1 MITICIIED
10 LIEIQQGLQNI
21 LESDERLEFLKSF
34 STAEDA
40 IEEIPNLCPDIV
52 ITDINLPGK
61 SGIEALIELKEI
73 LPETQFIMFTIYE
86 DSDLIFDALKAG
98 ASGYML
104 KNTAPQKILDAII
117 ELYNGGSPMSPIIA
131 RKVIASF
138 NKPIQYIDQTVN
150 QLLSRREQ
158 EVLELLS
165 KGFLYKEIADQL
177 FISLSTVKRHLN
189 HIYVKLHVQNKTE
202 AVNKLYGR
210 N

>member
-1 MITICIIED
+1 MISICIIED
-10 LIEIQQGLQNI
+10 LIEIQQGLQSVF
-21 LESDERLEFLKSF
+21 ERDDRLEFLKSF
-34 STAEDA
+34 SSAEEA
-40 IEEIPNLCPDIV
+40 ISEMPYLCPDIV
-52 ITDINLPGK
+52 VTDINLPGK
-61 SGIEALIELKEI
+61 SGIEAIVELKEV

-86 DSDLIFDALKAG
+86 DHDLIFDALKAG
-98 ASGYML
+98 ASGYIL
-104 KNTAPQKILDAII
+104 KNTSSEKIVESVID
-117 ELYNGGSPMSPIIA
+117 LYNGGSPMSPIIA

-138 NKPIQYIDQTVN
+138 NAPAPYIDQTVN
-150 QLLSRREQ
+150 QLLSKREQ

-165 KGFLYKEIADQL
+165 KGFLYKEIADKL

>member
-10 LIEIQQGLQNI
+10 LLEIQQGLQNI
-21 LESDERLEFLKSF
+21 LEQDERLEFLKSF
-34 STAEDA
+34 SSTEEAV
-40 IEEIPNLCPDIV
+40 EEIPNLCPDIV
-52 ITDINLPGK
+52 VTDINLPGK
-61 SGIEALIELKEI
+61 SGIEAIVELKEV

-86 DSDLIFDALKAG
+86 DNDLIFDALKAG
-98 ASGYML
+98 ASGYIL
-104 KNTAPQKILDAII
+104 KNTTSEKIVESII
-117 ELYNGGSPMSPIIA
+117 DLYNGGSPMSPIIA

-138 NKPIQYIDQTVN
+138 NAPAPYIDQTVN
-150 QLLSRREQ
+150 QLLSKREQ

-165 KGFLYKEIADQL
+165 KGFLYKEIADKL

>member
-1 MITICIIED
+1 MISICIIED
-10 LIEIQQGLQNI
+10 LIEIQQGLQSVF
-21 LESDERLEFLKSF
+21 ERDDRLEFLKSF
-34 STAEDA
+34 SSAEEA
-40 IEEIPNLCPDIV
+40 ISEMPYLCPDIV
-52 ITDINLPGK
+52 VTDINLPGK
-61 SGIEALIELKEI
+61 SGIEAIVELKEV

-86 DSDLIFDALKAG
+86 DHDLIFDALKAG
-98 ASGYML
+98 ASGYIL
-104 KNTAPQKILDAII
+104 KNTSSEKIVESVID
-117 ELYNGGSPMSPIIA
+117 LYNGGSPMSPIIA

-138 NKPIQYIDQTVN
+138 NSPAPYIDQTVN
-150 QLLSRREQ
+150 QLLSKREQ

-165 KGFLYKEIADQL
+165 KGFLYKEIADKL

>member
-10 LIEIQQGLQNI
+10 LLEIQQGLQNI
-21 LESDERLEFLKSF
+21 LEQDERLEFLKSF
-34 STAEDA
+34 SSTEEAV
-40 IEEIPNLCPDIV
+40 EEIPNLCPDIV
-52 ITDINLPGK
+52 VTDINLPGK
-61 SGIEALIELKEI
+61 SGIEAIIELKEV

-86 DSDLIFDALKAG
+86 DNDLIFDALKAG
-98 ASGYML
+98 ASGYIL
-104 KNTAPQKILDAII
+104 KNTTSEKIVESII
-117 ELYNGGSPMSPIIA
+117 DLYNGGSPMSPIIA

-138 NKPIQYIDQTVN
+138 NAPAPYIDQTVN
-150 QLLSRREQ
+150 QLLSKREQ

-165 KGFLYKEIADQL
+165 KGFLYKEIADKL

>member
-1 MITICIIED
+1 MISICIIED
-10 LIEIQQGLQNI
+10 LIEIQQGLQSVF
-21 LESDERLEFLKSF
+21 ERDDRLEFLKSF
-34 STAEDA
+34 SSAEEA
-40 IEEIPNLCPDIV
+40 ISEMPYLCPDIV
-52 ITDINLPGK
+52 VTDINLPGK
-61 SGIEALIELKEI
+61 SGIEAIVELKEV

-86 DSDLIFDALKAG
+86 DNDLIFDALKAG
-98 ASGYML
+98 ASGYIL
-104 KNTAPQKILDAII
+104 KNTSSEKIVESVID
-117 ELYNGGSPMSPIIA
+117 LYNGGSPMSPIIA

-138 NKPIQYIDQTVN
+138 NAPAPYIDQTVN
-150 QLLSRREQ
+150 QLLSKREQ

-165 KGFLYKEIADQL
+165 KGFLYKEIADKL

>member
-21 LESDERLEFLKSF
+21 LEQDERLEFLKSF
-34 STAEDA
+34 SNAEQA

-61 SGIEALIELKEI
+61 SGIEALTELKEI

-86 DSDLIFDALKAG
+86 DNDLIFDALKAG
-98 ASGYML
+98 ASGYIL
-104 KNTAPQKILDAII
+104 KNTNSQKILDAII
-117 ELYNGGSPMSPIIA
+117 ELYNGGSPMSPSIA

-138 NKPIQYIDQTVN
+138 NKPMQYIDQTVN
-150 QLLSRREQ
+150 QLLSKREQ